1 MSVNSKEIS
10 KSKISKKLNNTKNK
24 GKLFSKKN
32 QMLINL
38 VSSENNDSN
47 SLEKKFF
54 SDNSIN
60 NEKKI
65 SSHLLEKEKEKAN
78 KNKKKTKNLNDNLN
92 DNNDVKLLEKNT
104 NKDNEEKEENNMI
117 QINKEKEKENE
128 KENKIEESNNENNNI
143 NDEIDNENK
152 NENENNKDNLK
163 PDDIMID
170 IQKDKSNLELI
181 QEKNNILE
189 NKLKDLLLEV
199 KEQETNMVNTKKE
212 CEKKLILLNSN
223 IKKQSDI
230 NKKVINNISKLQK
243 DLNTAY
249 DKLVKYF
256 SKNKNNFY
264 NQNKA
269 KIERQLKVKESQY
282 NYNQKVT
289 LLLMKEINQYN
300 KKIKSNT
307 LIDENIRQENPLIN
321 KKEEEYRFILN
332 KLNKEI
338 DKLKQDIQAL
348 KKIRNKHIMCSK
360 LEHKLLNEIEFYKVE
375 KQKKLDYIES
385 LNKFKYFQNLRKRK
399 VQIEREQ
406 FNNLSY
412 NNVLSE
418 LKISSDMSKFENS
431 FLKKEFENNNEITT
445 IAPVKR
451 IILKNL
457 KSPLFVSKSTNNIN
471 IFQKA
476 MEYEQSKIA
485 AEKNNEKKI
494 SLKDK
499 FYNSVSKSSLGLFPN
514 KLFTDEEKS
523 VIKNYQFIPQEK
535 VNIYE
540 KKYTTML
547 DQISKTEKKI
557 KDLGKKNEQK
567 LINMKCKLV
576 TNEKKQKE
584 QEKISFSNS
593 LIIKQNNS
601 KILKIKA
608 LIKERNKEEKKM
620 DLEIKKQNLR
630 YEQLKQIIE
639 MSNNF
644 ENLTS
649 IEDFDDVI
657 INFDEE
663 NKKIID
669 VDVNNESGNDK
680 NLENINDKGKNVDEE
695 NHKENE

>member
-10 KSKISKKLNNTKNK
+10 KSKISKKLNNTENK

-65 SSHLLEKEKEKAN
+65 SSQLLEKEKEKAN
-78 KNKKKTKNLNDNLN
+78 KNKKKGKNVNDNLN
-92 DNNDVKLLEKNT
+92 DNNDVQLLEKNK

-117 QINKEKEKENE
+117 QINKEKEKEKE
-128 KENKIEESNNENNNI
+128 KENEMKESNNKNNDL
-143 NDEIDNENK
+143 NDEVNNE

-170 IQKDKSNLELI
+170 VQKDKSNLELI

-199 KEQETNMVNTKKE
+199 KEQERNMLNTKNE
-212 CEKKLILLNSN
+212 CEKKLILLNSD
-223 IKKQSDI
+223 IKRQSDI
-230 NKKVINNISKLQK
+230 NKKAINNISKLQK
-243 DLNTAY
+243 DLNNAY

-264 NQNKA
+264 NQNKT
-269 KIERQLKVKESQY
+269 KIEKQLKVKESQY

-300 KKIKSNT
+300 KKIKTNT

-321 KKEEEYRFILN
+321 KKEEEYKFILN
-332 KLNKEI
+332 KLNEEI

-412 NNVLSE
+412 NNALSE

-431 FLKKEFENNNEITT
+431 FLKNEFENNNEITT
-445 IAPVKR
+445 IAPIKR
-451 IILKNL
+451 IILKKL

-485 AEKNNEKKI
+485 AEKNNVKKI
-494 SLKDK
+494 SLKDR
-499 FYNSVSKSSLGLFPN
+499 YNSVSTSSLGLFPN

-523 VIKNYQFIPQEK
+523 VFKNYQFIPQEK
-535 VNIYE
+535 VDIYE

-557 KDLGKKNEQK
+557 KDLGKKNERK

-601 KILKIKA
+601 KILKIKT
-608 LIKERNKEEKKM
+608 LIKEKNKEEKQI

-630 YEQLKQIIE
+630 YEHLKQIIE

-657 INFDEE
+657 INVDEE

-669 VDVNNESGNDK
+669 VDVNHKSRNDK
-680 NLENINDKGKNVDEE
+680 NLENINDKGENVDEE